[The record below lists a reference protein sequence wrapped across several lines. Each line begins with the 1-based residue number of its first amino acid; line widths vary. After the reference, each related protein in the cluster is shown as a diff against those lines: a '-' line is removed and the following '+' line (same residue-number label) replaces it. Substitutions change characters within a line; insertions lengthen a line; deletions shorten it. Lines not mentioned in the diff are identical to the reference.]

1 MALRIA
7 VDIGGTFTDG
17 IAQRGADGTLFISK
31 ALTTPDDPGRA
42 VSTVLGGL
50 LEKAGVSGAEV
61 EEFVHA
67 TTLVTNAV
75 IEARGGRAALI
86 MTAGTADTLLL
97 RREDR
102 YDMYDLD
109 IQFTPP
115 LVAREAIHE
124 TGARMA
130 ADGAEIDSVDMDE
143 LDNILN
149 KLEAFEPDAVG
160 VCLLHAYADGGHEK
174 TIGAAIRRR
183 LPEAHISLSSDV
195 APEIREY
202 ERASTVAANAYVQ
215 PLTSDY
221 LSVLVRRLKG
231 DGVNAPLRVMTSGGG
246 FTSNTAASEYPVRLL
261 ESGPAA
267 GVLSAADTGLR
278 NGIDNILAFDMGGT
292 TAKACVVHN
301 GKPEITSI
309 FEAGRAKRFAKGS
322 GLPIITPS
330 IDLIE
335 IGAGGGSIAHPSLLG
350 LLNVGPESASAVPG
364 PACYGQGGD
373 RPTVT
378 DADLLLGNLDKDN
391 FLGGEMVL
399 DMDAAQAA
407 MDRLAAEL
415 GIDPGKMAFGICNLV
430 NENMAA
436 AARVHIAE
444 KGFDPRS
451 FTMVATG
458 GAGPVH
464 AVEVAHKLGLRR
476 VLCSV
481 AVGVGS
487 CLGLLAAPPRVDKAW
502 TRVERLTG
510 VNWARAES
518 ELNRVRREA
527 EEEFATSDTDLGSV
541 SWALSADLRYAGQSD
556 SISVPVP
563 AGSLDIEME
572 KPLARAFSAEYARL
586 YGAALDGEAEI
597 VTWRLLGQAEPR
609 RSVKEENPAVTGTPN
624 PVGTRP
630 LHLPDLGDYVEVPV
644 YSRYHLGPGHRFS
657 GPAIIQE
664 AESTIVVARDAHIEI
679 LPDLTVLVEL
689 GQGEVR

>member
-1 MALRIA
+1 MTLRIA

-17 IAQRGADGTLFISK
+17 IAQRSTDGALLIAKS
-31 ALTTPDDPGRA
+31 LTTPDDPGRA
-42 VSTVLGGL
+42 VSTVLGDL
-50 LEKAGVSGAEV
+50 LQKARATGGTV

-75 IEARGGRAALI
+75 IEAGGGRTALI

-115 LVAREAIHE
+115 LVPREAIFE
-124 TGARMA
+124 VSARMD
-130 ADGAEIDSVDMDE
+130 ADGSEVAPVDEDDLTAI
-143 LDNILN
+143 LDHLADVAP
-149 KLEAFEPDAVG
+149 EAVG
-160 VCLLHAYADGGHEK
+160 VCLLHAYANGSHEK
-174 TIGAAIRRR
+174 AIGAALRDR
-183 LPEAHISLSSDV
+183 LPDAKISLSSDV

-221 LSVLVRRLKG
+221 LAGLVQRLEAEA
-231 DGVNAPLRVMTSGGG
+231 VAAPLRVMTSGGG
-246 FTSNTAASEYPVRLL
+246 FTSNTAAAKYPVRLL

-278 NGIDNILAFDMGGT
+278 NGIDNVLAFDMGGT
-292 TAKACVVHN
+292 TAKACVVRS
-301 GKPEITSI
+301 GQPEITSI

-335 IGAGGGSIAHPSLLG
+335 IGAGGGSIAHPSALG
-350 LLNVGPESASAVPG
+350 LLNVGPESASSVPG
-364 PACYGQGGD
+364 PACYGLGGT

-391 FLGGEMVL
+391 FLGGEMTL
-399 DMDAAQAA
+399 DKDAAQTA
-407 MDRLAAEL
+407 MDGLAAEL
-415 GIDPGKMAFGICNLV
+415 GADPARMAFGICNLV

-444 KGFDPRS
+444 KGYDPRH

-487 CLGLLAAPPRVDKAW
+487 CLGLLAAPPRVDRAW
-502 TRVERLTG
+502 TRVER
-510 VNWARAES
+510 VNTVDWPRATA

-527 EEEFATSDTDLGSV
+527 EAEFASSDTDLSDV
-541 SWALSADLRYAGQSD
+541 RWSLSADMRYCGQAD
-556 SISVPVP
+556 AISVPVP
-563 AGSLDIEME
+563 DQALEGTMRG
-572 KPLARAFSAEYARL
+572 PLMQAFTAEYARL
-586 YGAALDGEAEI
+586 YGAALDGEVEI
-597 VTWRLLGQAEPR
+597 VTWRLLGQA
-609 RSVKEENPAVTGTPN
+609 RSRNAVSTDNAKASAAPAPIGE
-624 PVGTRP
+624 RA
-630 LHLPDLGDYVEVPV
+630 LYLPDTGDFAQVPV
-644 YSRYHLGPGHRFS
+644 YSRYDLGAGQRFA

-664 AESTIVVARDAHIEI
+664 TESTIVVAREAVIDI
-679 LPDLTVLVEL
+679 LPDLTVSIDLVA
-689 GQGEVR
+689 GGAA